1 MPLDFIPRRGGLL
14 GTSGGV
20 DAEEVEGFLLDGGW
34 SGVEDELAA
43 GVEGRGDGVLR
54 QRCEVGEE
62 ALEAVDRETVRGRAA
77 GLFGDGRGRAL
88 RLGDDAGARAQG
100 LE

>member
-34 SGVEDELAA
+34 SGVEDELVA
-43 GVEGRGDGVLR
+43 GVEGGGDGVLR

-62 ALEAVDRETVRGRAA
+62 ALDRETVWGRSA

-88 RLGDDAGARAQG
+88 RLADDAGA
-100 LE
+100 